1 MLVAG
6 SLATAVSAASA
17 LGVSQ
22 RQIAN
27 SLAFVADIPTAS
39 QRCTPVVL
47 VLRGNQRA
55 DTRKAMPFTLQS
67 HAHYLLLSR
76 RRCQL
81 GFVPARWPACCVSPH
96 AVLPQHLNLACLLHG
111 FWLDSSKSL
120 VSVTLL
126 LCRVISCLWTS
137 DLMHCF
143 GRLS

>member
-55 DTRKAMPFTLQS
+55 DTRKAMPFTLQN